1 MLKKKIRRP
10 LRIFTKTDIP
20 YIIYKSKKY
29 NIKSTEI
36 KDILKFINKLHKK
49 TTKLI
54 QTDNKPKKDIKTYLN
69 EKIKLIGGPIN
80 IPSTQNIQNI
90 EKETFLKNELNDTIN
105 KSKLEQSLLE
115 KQINELNKTN
125 SNLEKSI
132 IEKENNISLLKVKK
146 KKYKNDQSNISK
158 KSSIKSND
166 LSMIKQGNFED
177 ELNNEINLLDDLK
190 KDQKKIKDILDEL
203 SVEKNNLENDIINL
217 KSKLKQSQ
225 LGSELK
231 DTIFNK
237 KFNKLQ
243 QDIKN
248 IEEEKQNFES
258 LTKLQQQ
265 SLLNKE
271 NKIKEKELE
280 LLKKQKELDRKQKY
294 SYYDKNYSNELLD
307 VRASD
312 LFGFDRN
319 SVAKFIP
326 LYHEFYGLENDP
338 KYKKNQKVSKE
349 DYINFILDKEEQLK
363 EQQQPEQIQ
372 IQEQGNGKNVNDFG
386 LWNYQIDKIMAPFK
400 LYIKAITLDELDDM
414 IKYIY
419 DNKILIGSFI
429 LNIGNHWT
437 AIYFDFEKEFVLEYY
452 DPFGEPPKNI
462 IIKSFKDLIL
472 KFNIEVF
479 VKFKINKIQQQD
491 IKTSNCGWFTMY
503 FLIMR
508 YNNYTFK
515 YITKFKDTNKDEQ
528 NIEQLKDKYDN
539 FGFL

>member
-1 MLKKKIRRP
+1 MLRKNIRRP
-10 LRIFTKTDIP
+10 LRIFTKEDKP
-20 YIIYKSKKY
+20 FIIYKSKKY
-29 NIKSTEI
+29 YIKSTEI

-54 QTDNKPKKDIKTYLN
+54 QTDLKPKKEIKKYIN
-69 EKIKLIGGPIN
+69 EKIKLEGGPVN
-80 IPSTQNIQNI
+80 IPYTQNIQNI

-115 KQINELNKTN
+115 KQIKELNKTN
-125 SNLEKSI
+125 NILEKSI
-132 IEKENNISLLKVKK
+132 IDKENNISILKVKK

-166 LSMIKQGNFED
+166 LSLIKQGDFED
-177 ELNNEINLLDDLK
+177 ELNNEINMLDDLK
-190 KDQKKIKDILDEL
+190 R
-203 SVEKNNLENDIINL
+203 EKNNINYELDNL
-217 KSKLKQSQ
+217 KDLKIKLEKDINDLQSKLEKSEIESKLK
-225 LGSELK
+225 EN
-231 DTIFNK
+231 IYIK
-237 KFNKLQ
+237 KFNQLEKEINKLE
-243 QDIKN
+243 QD
-248 IEEEKQNFES
+248 KQNFES
-258 LTKLQQQ
+258 LTKLQKQA
-265 SLLNKE
+265 LLNKE
-271 NKIKEKELE
+271 NKIKEKELD
-280 LLKKQKELDRKQKY
+280 LLKKQKESDRKQRY
-294 SYYDKNYSNELLD
+294 IYYDKNYSNEQLD
-307 VRASD
+307 IRASD

-319 SVAKFIP
+319 SAAKFIP
-326 LYHEFYGLENDP
+326 LYHEFYNLVDNP
-338 KYKKNQKVSKE
+338 KYKKTQKVNKE
-349 DYINFILDKEEQLK
+349 DYINFILDKEDILN
-363 EQQQPEQIQ
+363 EQQQQQIQQ

-400 LYIKAITLDELDDM
+400 LYIKAIILDELDDM

-452 DPFGEPPKNI
+452 DPFAEPPKNI

-479 VKFKINKIQQQD
+479 VKFKINKIQQQN
-491 IKTSNCGWFTMY
+491 IKTSNCGWFSMY

-515 YITKFKDTNKDEQ
+515 YITKFKNIKQDEL
-528 NIEQLKDKYDN
+528 NIEQLKDKYDK

>member
-10 LRIFTKTDIP
+10 LRIFTKTDVP

-54 QTDNKPKKDIKTYLN
+54 QTNNKPKKDIKKYIN
-69 EKIKLIGGPIN
+69 EKIKLEGGPVN
-80 IPSTQNIQNI
+80 IPYTQNIQNI

-158 KSSIKSND
+158 KSSIKSSD

-190 KDQKKIKDILDEL
+190 KDQKKIKDILDDL
-203 SVEKNNLENDIINL
+203 SVEKINLENDIFNL
-217 KSKLKQSQ
+217 KKKLKQSK
-225 LGSELK
+225 LEIEIK
-231 DTIFNK
+231 DTVFNK
-237 KFNKLQ
+237 KFNKLEQ
-243 QDIKN
+243 NIKN

-265 SLLNKE
+265 TLLNKE
-271 NKIKEKELE
+271 NKIKKKELE
-280 LLKKQKELDRKQKY
+280 LLKKQKELDRKQRY
-294 SYYDKNYSNELLD
+294 SYYDDFSADLLNVD
-307 VRASD
+307 ARE
-312 LFGFDRN
+312 LFGVDRD
-319 SVAKFIP
+319 STAKFTK
-326 LYHEFYGLENDP
+326 LYHEFYGLENNP
-338 KYKKNQKVSKE
+338 KYKKTQKVSKE
-349 DYINFILDKEEQLK
+349 DYINFILDKEEQLR
-363 EQQQPEQIQ
+363 EQEQPEQIQ

-462 IIKSFKDLIL
+462 IIKLFKDLIL

-528 NIEQLKDKYDN
+528 KIEKLKDKYDK